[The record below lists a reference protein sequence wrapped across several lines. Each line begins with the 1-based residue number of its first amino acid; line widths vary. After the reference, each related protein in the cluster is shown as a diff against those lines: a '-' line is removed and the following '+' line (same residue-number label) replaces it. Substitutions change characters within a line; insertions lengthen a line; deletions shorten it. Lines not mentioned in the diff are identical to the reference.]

1 MKLTFLFGV
10 DLMTY
15 NQSKDLMRKAV
26 PLARKMEGDWN
37 IRMSIALKMAVINF
51 YLSQAL
57 TKKNLENL
65 LAKGASHR
73 QICKHY
79 GVSRHQLNAL

>member
-1 MKLTFLFGV
+1 
-10 DLMTY
+10 MTY

-26 PLARKMEGDWN
+26 PLAKKMQGDWN
-37 IRMSIALKMAVINF
+37 IRMSIALKMTVINF
-51 YLSQAL
+51 YLSQSL
-57 TKKNLENL
+57 TKENLRNL

-79 GVSRHQLNAL
+79 GVTRHQLNTL

>member
-1 MKLTFLFGV
+1 
-10 DLMTY
+10 MTY

-37 IRMSIALKMAVINF
+37 IRMSIALKMTVLNF
-51 YLSQAL
+51 YLNKAL
-57 TKKNLENL
+57 TKGNLDIL
-65 LAKGASHR
+65 LAKGCSTR
-73 QICKHY
+73 RICKHY

>member
-1 MKLTFLFGV
+1 
-10 DLMTY
+10 MTY

-51 YLSQAL
+51 YLSQSL
-57 TKKNLENL
+57 TNENLQTL

-79 GVSRHQLNAL
+79 GVTRHHLEAL